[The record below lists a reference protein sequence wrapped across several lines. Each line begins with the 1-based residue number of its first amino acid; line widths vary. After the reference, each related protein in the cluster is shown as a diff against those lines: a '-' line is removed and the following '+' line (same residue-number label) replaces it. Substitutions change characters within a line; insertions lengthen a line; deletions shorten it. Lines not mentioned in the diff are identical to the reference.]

1 MGNLELINKALD
13 DIQYPAHP
21 KGLYEPIKYELSL
34 GGKRVRPVLTLLA
47 YQLYR
52 TDIQRVIPAALAIEI
67 YHNHTLLHDDLM
79 DNADVRRGKPT
90 VHKVWNENTAV
101 LSGDTMLI
109 QACQTMLRTETDN
122 MPALMEIFLRAQQEI
137 CEGQQEDVN
146 FETRTDV
153 TVAEYIEMI
162 RQKTSVLLAL
172 SLRTGA
178 FVAGADEDD
187 QKLLYRFGEL
197 IGLAFQLQDD
207 YLDCYGDPKVFG
219 KEIGGDIRQGKKTFM
234 QIAALRRATEEER
247 EIMLE
252 VRDFQQV
259 IDIYNRYGIPELAQQ
274 NIAHHYDEARKIW
287 EQLNVPTDKKQALWD
302 YAESML
308 GRKN

>member
-1 MGNLELINKALD
+1 MGNLEIIKKALEE
-13 DIQYPAHP
+13 IQYPSRP
-21 KGLYEPIKYELSL
+21 KGLYEPIAYELSL

-47 YQLYR
+47 YQMYAS
-52 TDIQRVIPAALAIEI
+52 DVERVIPAALAIEI

-90 VHKVWNENTAV
+90 VHKVWNDNTAV

-109 QACQTMLRTETDN
+109 LACRKMLETQTERIGE
-122 MPALMEIFLRAQQEI
+122 LMDIFLRAQQEI

-146 FETRTDV
+146 FETRSDV
-153 TVAEYIEMI
+153 SVEEYIEMI

-172 SLRTGA
+172 SLKTGA
-178 FVAGADEDD
+178 FVADAPQEDQD
-187 QKLLYRFGEL
+187 LLYRFGEL
-197 IGLAFQLQDD
+197 VGLAFQLQDD

-234 QIAALRRATEEER
+234 QIAALQRATEEER
-247 EIMLE
+247 NMMLE
-252 VRDFQQV
+252 VRDFQSV
-259 IDIYNRYGIPELAQQ
+259 IGIYNKYGVPQMAQERM
-274 NIAHHYDEARKIW
+274 ASYYDEAKKVW
-287 EQLNVPTDKKQALWD
+287 EKLNVPTEKKTALWD
-302 YAESML
+302 YAQGML